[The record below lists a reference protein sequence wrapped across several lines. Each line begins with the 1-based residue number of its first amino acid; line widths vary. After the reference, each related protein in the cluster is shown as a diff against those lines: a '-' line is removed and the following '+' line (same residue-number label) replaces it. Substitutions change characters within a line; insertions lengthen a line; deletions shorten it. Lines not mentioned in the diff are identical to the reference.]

1 MLSRL
6 KDLVDKLKNNSS
18 RLAKESIL
26 KEYEN
31 DSEVKQ
37 ILYFIF
43 NPYIITGISTKK
55 LNKVKHKVLVSIFDI
70 NQDYD
75 FNNPLDLLKYLKEHN
90 TGKDDDLIIV
100 ERFAGHHRT
109 YEDLIYAIATK
120 DLKLGV
126 QATTL
131 NKVYGEDFVPTFD
144 VMLAQKYFDDP
155 DKLLPEGTEF
165 ILTEKLDGV
174 RCVYVSTVNGKFFSR
189 QGQAFEGLIEL
200 EDECKNLPLG
210 FAYDGELLLENN
222 NNLDSKDLYRET
234 MKVVSSD
241 KEKRN
246 IIFNI
251 FDMIP
256 IEDFYKGYCNIPA
269 EIRKRNISDLFF
281 TPIWEINKKSFKYIK
296 EVEVLYQGDNKQ
308 VIEEYLNKITKVGG
322 EGVMINIAQAPYE
335 CKRSK
340 NLLKVKKM
348 QTADVRVI
356 ALEPGTGKNYN
367 KLGALRVEFIGPDN
381 KIYTCSVGSGL
392 SDEDRLI
399 FWNHPELIEDKIIE
413 IQYFEISS
421 NQNGGYGLR
430 FPVFKHIR
438 EDKTEIS
445 MY

>member
-1 MLSRL
+1 MLSRFQI
-6 KDLVDKLKNNSS
+6 LVDKLQNNSS

-26 KEYEN
+26 KEYKDDE
-31 DSEVKQ
+31 EVKS
-37 ILYFIF
+37 LLHFIF

-55 LNKVKHKVLVSIFDI
+55 LNRVKHKVLISIFDI
-70 NQDYD
+70 NQDYNFD
-75 FNNPLDLLKYLKEHN
+75 DPLDLLKYLKEHN
-90 TGKDDDLIIV
+90 TGRDEDLIII

-109 YEDLIYAIATK
+109 YEKLVYAIASK

-131 NKVYGEDFVPTFD
+131 NKVFGEDFVPTFD
-144 VMLAQKYFDDP
+144 VMLAQKYYDDP
-155 DKLLPEGTEF
+155 DKLLPDGTDF

-174 RCVYVSTVNGKFFSR
+174 RCVYVSTINGKFFSR
-189 QGQAFEGLIEL
+189 QGQAFESLIEL
-200 EDECKNLPLG
+200 EEECKQLPLDYV
-210 FAYDGELLLENN
+210 YDGELLLENN

-246 IIFNI
+246 VIFNI

-256 IEDFYKGYCNIPA
+256 IEDFYTGYCNIPA

-281 TPIWEINKKSFKYIK
+281 SPIWETNKKSFKHIK
-296 EVEVLYQGDNKQ
+296 EVNVLYQGDDKHA
-308 VIEEYLNKITKVGG
+308 IEEHLNRITNAGG
-322 EGVMINIAQAPYE
+322 EGVMINIADAPYE

-348 QTADVRVI
+348 QTADVKVI

-367 KLGALRVEFIGPDN
+367 KLGALKVEFIGPDGN
-381 KIYTCSVGSGL
+381 IYTCSVGSGL
-392 SDEDRLI
+392 TDEDRLR
-399 FWNHPELIEDKIIE
+399 FWNHPELIDNKIIE

-430 FPVFKHIR
+430 FPVFKWIR
-438 EDKTEIS
+438 EDKNEIS
-445 MY
+445 MH